1 MASKLLSAAVLAFA
15 GIVSLPGQNPTTP
28 LRYAGVQETHVGS
41 LVGQLEQNALTA
53 LLGMVVLMGVAW
65 IFCIWNACAGL
76 GKKHKN
82 ARLSSLFLCLSVA
95 AGLSI
100 SGSSCTAVQQAQAI
114 DILAVQAAEG
124 AHCVCHAPLS
134 NNQYSGYVGMYNQPN
149 RKSGNGKMFCR
160 QCGRQVYECNR

>member
-15 GIVSLPGQNPTTP
+15 GIVSLPGQNPSTL

-53 LLGMVVLMGVAW
+53 LIGVVVLMAIAW
-65 IFCIWNACAGL
+65 VFCVWNACAGL

-95 AGLSI
+95 AGLSV
-100 SGSSCTAVQQAQAI
+100 SGSSCTAVQQAQAT

-124 AHCVCHAPLS
+124 AHCVCHAPLG
-134 NNQYSGYVGMYNQPN
+134 NNPYSGYAGMYNQPN
-149 RKSGNGKMFCR
+149 RKPGNGMMVCR
-160 QCGRQVYECNR
+160 QCGRRTSERKR